1 MNTNPTTSRNA
12 RRYALLAAAIVAA
25 FVLGS
30 LLQPIAAIDA
40 QTRFSDVQTS
50 PQQPAFQSGGA
61 RGVPVLDEILATLR
75 RIDGRLER
83 LETKVFAP
91 PER

>member
-1 MNTNPTTSRNA
+1 MPSSTTTNRNLLVA
-12 RRYALLAAAIVAA
+12 ALIVSA

-30 LLQPIAAIDA
+30 LLQPVAAINA
-40 QTRFSDVQTS
+40 QARFSDVQAT
-50 PQQPAFQSGGA
+50 PQPQAFQSGGA

-83 LETKVFAP
+83 LEAKVFAAP
-91 PER
+91 TR